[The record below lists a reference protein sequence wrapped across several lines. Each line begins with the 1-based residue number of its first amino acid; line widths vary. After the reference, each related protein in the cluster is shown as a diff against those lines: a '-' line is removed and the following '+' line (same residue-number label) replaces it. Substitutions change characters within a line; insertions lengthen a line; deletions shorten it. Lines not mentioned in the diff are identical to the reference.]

1 MKLIRQ
7 ISDLN
12 KAIKDNSNLGF
23 VPTMG
28 GLHKGHTSLIK
39 LSKKKCKKTIVS
51 IFVNPKQF
59 NDINDYNSYP
69 RNLDKDLKILKKL
82 KVDIVFLPTAK
93 QIYKNKNLIQFKL
106 EKSQKILCAKSRKD
120 HFEGVLDVLNR
131 LIKKILPK
139 YVFMGEKDFQQFFLV
154 KKYLEKIY
162 KCKIVLCKTIRDNH
176 QVALSSRNLFLDKKE
191 LNIASFI
198 AKKLIKL
205 KKIISH
211 NKTKKNNLINIL
223 KRNLI
228 TKFNIQVEYLEA
240 RNIKNLKSNITNE
253 NFKIFIAYYL
263 KGIRLID
270 NF

>member
-1 MKLIRQ
+1 
-7 ISDLN
+7 
-12 KAIKDNSNLGF
+12 
-23 VPTMG
+23 
-28 GLHKGHTSLIK
+28 
-39 LSKKKCKKTIVS
+39 
-51 IFVNPKQF
+51 
-59 NDINDYNSYP
+59 
-69 RNLDKDLKILKKL
+69 
-82 KVDIVFLPTAK
+82 
-93 QIYKNKNLIQFKL
+93 
-106 EKSQKILCAKSRKD
+106 
-120 HFEGVLDVLNR
+120 
-131 LIKKILPK
+131 
-139 YVFMGEKDFQQFFLV
+139 V